1 MRMNVF
7 HKLDYRFDAKLRVYS
22 IETRSARLRGED
34 VVFSE
39 GVAYIDALFD
49 LEIFDHLHNPNLI
62 GIERKHSNGENTYL
76 IFEVIG
82 VRPKHYE
89 MPSLTPDVPP
99 VLKWEYL
106 RNIEK
111 SWVKGGEN
119 WMEIIGVHTGYQM
132 ISLNNSEMKFEKT
145 RLSPLAG
152 AKAHI
157 LSEDVIKHMVC
168 KDPREN
174 YVDDIGLLI
183 GYDIPLTVDIYSLF
197 KYHTGIFGFTG
208 SGKSNL
214 ISLLVRK
221 AIDKIPELK
230 IFIIDL
236 AGEYTVHLLDLLVK
250 YNSIV
255 YVDEPIPKDRFADSQ
270 VIPESLSNK
279 INEDIIKKLIIEDVN
294 LDLIGLTE
302 TTLTIGEMQSFL
314 EGLLSE
320 DKPHIKSI
328 VQEMLNELA
337 TAMDYESF
345 FEYMDKEENKEA
357 KNIFTKGLGKIMDSV
372 SSKSNLYKTAESLK
386 NQMATHKRIRG
397 KRNEVVELARN
408 AVQNTEIPPLTIFYI
423 PNPKNARKTV
433 STFIDEIFK
442 YKKFFGSGNKV
453 LIVLD
458 EAQEFIPDRLNRDDY
473 TYSSNLS
480 VEMLLRQGRKY
491 FVGGWIA
498 TQRIAH
504 LNTNA
509 LQQLHNYFVSTLP
522 RSYDRNVVSDAF
534 SISRSVIDKV
544 TELESG
550 EWLFVSYKA
559 TNLKNVP
566 VELKTY
572 NNEDIFRSKSSDL
585 KLRKWN

>member
-1 MRMNVF
+1 MKVNIF

-34 VVFSE
+34 IVFSE

-62 GIERKHSNGENTYL
+62 GIERRHSNGENTYL

-106 RNIEK
+106 KNIER
-111 SWVKGGEN
+111 SWIKGGEN
-119 WMEIIGVHTGYQM
+119 WMEIIGIHTGYQM
-132 ISLNNSEMKFEKT
+132 ISLNDNELKFEKT
-145 RLSPLAG
+145 RLSPLTG

-157 LSEDVIKHMVC
+157 LSENVIKCMVC
-168 KDPREN
+168 KDPQEK

-214 ISLLVRK
+214 ISLLIRK
-221 AIDKIPELK
+221 AIDKIPGLK

-236 AGEYTVHLLDLLVK
+236 AGEYTIHLLDLLIK

-279 INEDIIKKLIIEDVN
+279 MDKDIIKKLIIENIN

-302 TTLTIGEMQSFL
+302 TTLTIGEMQRFL
-314 EGLLSE
+314 EGLLSD

-345 FEYMDKEENKEA
+345 FEYMDKEENKEVR
-357 KNIFTKGLGKIMDSV
+357 NLFVRDLEKIMDSV

-386 NQMATHKRIRG
+386 NQMTSHKKINR

-423 PNPKNARKTV
+423 PDPKNARKTV

-458 EAQEFIPDRLNRDDY
+458 EAQEFIPDRLNRDDH
-473 TYSSNLS
+473 TYNSNLS

-572 NNEDIFRSKSSDL
+572 NNEDIFRSSFNYL
-585 KLRKWN
+585 